1 MAPPPCINT
10 EDLGCISP
18 AKYRQERERIEQ
30 NHARQA
36 DFTNQWG
43 LTAIRADRAYAH
55 LELERGTGAAPGS
68 GQTVGLIDTG
78 IDTGHSMFAGKTV
91 TEVILEGDGDA
102 AGDETSHGTAVA
114 SVIVGDPSASYASSW
129 NAPRGVAR
137 AADVAMFAVQVGSGD
152 GPHVPVTS
160 SQLSNADSTWASF
173 INSAKNWNNG
183 KIDFVNV
190 SLAFRGIIEQYSA
203 SGLRSSLGSTIAAL
217 AQAGSTDK
225 TVFVWAAGN
234 AHGQQCLDS
243 DFTDNPGLC
252 VRGNQ
257 TAGKGTVNARSVSV
271 LAGLPARIPELRGH
285 LIAAVAVAPDSDDD
299 CKPDSNN
306 ECEYEIADF
315 SNRCGIAA
323 DWCIA
328 APGENVRMAYF
339 GPCPPGQVCNKDSG
353 VRGTGSASGTSF
365 AAPMVVGGLVVL
377 QDFFRDQMSNT
388 ELVSRLLSTANRSG
402 IYSNSS
408 IYGRGLMDLG
418 AATVPVGSTN
428 VTLGDSINDSGY
440 ALAQTRL
447 IPGGALGNSLTRA
460 LGQHE
465 IVAFD
470 ALGSPF
476 WTPLDGLLSG
486 ERSGAGYSGYSLAQR
501 MEDFMDMRGRPMV
514 QEQNEWSL
522 MPERTGTYWPAGT
535 DARAGNGFLQPG
547 WLQATSLASPGSPY
561 GHLSLAE
568 QALTLDS
575 RAGAGLNVSAFTTE
589 GMGHSAPASGAV
601 MSWRPAWSQATPVN
615 LKAGIV
621 SERET
626 LLGSHSSGA
635 FGDVSEQAY
644 FVGVG
649 GGTMAGGWRLDAEA
663 EIGTA
668 RPQVHGGLFDHI
680 SPLLT
685 SAFSLSA
692 QRILADGDV
701 VSFSLSQPIR
711 VERGHARL
719 SVPVG
724 RTKQGRVLHQSV
736 TAELDAGGRQ
746 IDFYGQWRHFL
757 PGGSELRFGAGLAQ
771 QPGHVRQARTERFWM
786 AGWLHNF

>member
-1 MAPPPCINT
+1 M
-10 EDLGCISP
+10 
-18 AKYRQERERIEQ
+18 
-30 NHARQA
+30 
-36 DFTNQWG
+36 
-43 LTAIRADRAYAH
+43 TAIRADRAYAH

-78 IDTGHSMFAGKTV
+78 IDTAHSMFAGKTV

-114 SVIVGDPSASYASSW
+114 SVIVGDPSASYASSRVK
-129 NAPRGVAR
+129 APRGVAR

-160 SQLSNADSTWASF
+160 GQLSHADSTWASF
-173 INSAKNWNNG
+173 INRAKNWNSG

-203 SGLRSSLGSTIAAL
+203 SGLRSNLGSTIAAL
-217 AQAGSTDK
+217 AQAGSADK

-234 AHGQQCLDS
+234 AHGEQCLDS

-252 VRGNQ
+252 VGDNQ
-257 TAGKGTVNARSVSV
+257 TDDGKGTVNARSVSV

-285 LIAAVAVAPDSDDD
+285 LIAAVAVAPDSDNDV
-299 CKPDSNN
+299 
-306 ECEYEIADF
+306 EYEIADF

-328 APGENVRMAYF
+328 APGENVRTAYF
-339 GPCPPGQVCNKDSG
+339 GPCPPDDCSQEDG
-353 VRGTGSASGTSF
+353 VRGTARFSGTSF

-408 IYGRGLMDLG
+408 VYGRGLMDLG
-418 AATVPVGSTN
+418 AATAPVGSAN

-447 IPGGALGNSLTRA
+447 IPGGALGNSLTRT

-470 ALGSPF
+470 TLGAPF
-476 WTPLDGLLSG
+476 WMPLDGLLSG
-486 ERSGAGYSGYSLAQR
+486 ERSGAGYSGYSLSQR
-501 MEDFMDMRGRPMV
+501 VQDFMDIRGRPMY
-514 QEQNEWSL
+514 QEQKEWSL
-522 MPERTGTYWPAGT
+522 MPERTGAYWPAGT
-535 DARAGNGFLQPG
+535 DARAGNGLQPG
-547 WLQATSLASPGSPY
+547 WLQATSLANPGSPY

-663 EIGTA
+663 EIGAA

-692 QRILADGDV
+692 QRTLAAGDV

-736 TAELDAGGRQ
+736 AAELDADGRQ
-746 IDFYGQWRHFL
+746 LDFYGQWRHFL

-771 QPGHVRQARTERFWM
+771 QPGHVRSARTERFWM
-786 AGWLHNF
+786 AGWLHSF